1 MDHTSSSS
9 SKQLNPSSSS
19 QTHPVFVQYIQDH
32 TMTPKEQY
40 HSRSFVMETS
50 HKLLLATG
58 IAVDTIIKS
67 DVGRYLDFKA
77 VDTLFYISTESGT
90 GEGNAH
96 VNIHKVPSSKG
107 DIFSSSLLQALE
119 KRSLM
124 KLLQYTIDRGQRL
137 EGHKG
142 GATTLNERDM
152 AMGRALRRSQ
162 NAPEATPRGGDGGG
176 DDNGAAQEMDSFA
189 SYLQKQKDVS
199 KTKRS
204 SITWVVFARTAS

>member
-1 MDHTSSSS
+1 M
-9 SKQLNPSSSS
+9 
-19 QTHPVFVQYIQDH
+19 
-32 TMTPKEQY
+32 
-40 HSRSFVMETS
+40 
-50 HKLLLATG
+50 
-58 IAVDTIIKS
+58 
-67 DVGRYLDFKA
+67 
-77 VDTLFYISTESGT
+77 
-90 GEGNAH
+90 
-96 VNIHKVPSSKG
+96 NIHKVPSSKG

-189 SYLQKQKDVS
+189 SYLQKQKMSVRLKEVVS
-199 KTKRS
+199 HGLCLLAQPVSEPVKSKAGGSQAPIATAEALDTLYAHVDAIGRYGRTPF
-204 SITWVVFARTAS
+204 ITCMYGSTEMAQAFCRMCAVWGGGMFSVEE